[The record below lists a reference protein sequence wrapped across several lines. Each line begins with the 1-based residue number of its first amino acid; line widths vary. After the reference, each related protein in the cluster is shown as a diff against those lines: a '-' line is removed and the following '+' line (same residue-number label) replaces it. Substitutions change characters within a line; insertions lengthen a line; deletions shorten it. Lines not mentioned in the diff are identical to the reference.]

1 MDKIN
6 NTRDVNELM
15 WVEKPIHSING
26 SFTFKGKGSLD
37 VGEKFAAFI
46 KSFDGQDGVF
56 ENFRYDYSHYPIFE
70 KKVQ

>member
-1 MDKIN
+1 M
-6 NTRDVNELM
+6 
-15 WVEKPIHSING
+15 
-26 SFTFKGKGSLD
+26 D

-46 KSFDGQDGVF
+46 RSLDEQDGVF